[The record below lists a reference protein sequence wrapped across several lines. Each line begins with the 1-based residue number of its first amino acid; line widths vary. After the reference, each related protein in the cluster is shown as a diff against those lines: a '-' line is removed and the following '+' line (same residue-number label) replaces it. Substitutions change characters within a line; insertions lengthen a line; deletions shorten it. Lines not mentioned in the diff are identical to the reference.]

1 MSIYKYKKQIDSID
15 SEKTGLEYP
24 FHAGKW
30 NLKGRIHAPV
40 LDVPFPYKVRVTN
53 KILKNI
59 GILKSFII
67 DSLFIVSNP
76 FALLAL
82 GVSFLSSKRVSIAIS
97 RFVRVSFKVIGDDIL
112 KPKHLTLFSNEL
124 VVMLYLFFSKI
135 HNNDTEAIKIAE
147 VFTHIIEH
155 DDSYRLRVQD
165 LFSATSQTRLS
176 KRPIRELIKLAQI
189 SKARDM
195 AGVSQKFNLVIFAL
209 CIILLIPRYR
219 KALKYGVENVEYD
232 NLRLQEDDLYWT
244 FTKSNYD
251 FMGVPHKDRLKWIKR
266 KGWKLP
272 KKLKVHR
279 QKTKKVIV

>member
-1 MSIYKYKKQIDSID
+1 MSIYKYQKQIVSIE

-24 FHAGKW
+24 FNAGAW
-30 NLKGRIHAPV
+30 DLTGRIQAPV
-40 LDVPFPYKVRVTN
+40 LDAPFPYKVRVTD

-76 FALLAL
+76 LTLLSL
-82 GVSFLSSKRVSIAIS
+82 GISFLSTKRVNIAIS
-97 RFVRVSFKVIGDDIL
+97 RFVRVSFKVINDEIL

-155 DDSYRLRVQD
+155 DDSYRLRIQD
-165 LFSATSQTRLS
+165 LFTASSQTKLAQS
-176 KRPIRELIKLAQI
+176 PIRELIRLAKI
-189 SKARDM
+189 SKNRDIV
-195 AGVSQKFNLVIFAL
+195 GVSQKFNLVIYAL

-219 KALKYGVENVEYD
+219 KALRYAVENIQYE
-232 NLRLQEDDLYWT
+232 NLTLKEDDLYWT
-244 FTKSNYD
+244 FTKTNYN
-251 FMGVPHKDRLKWIKR
+251 FMGVPHKDRLTWIKR
-266 KGWKLP
+266 RGWNLP
-272 KKLKVHR
+272 KKLKKHR